1 MIAIKNNPKLWEEVK
16 KEIQGNKKWN
26 ARMAQQ
32 AVRRY
37 KELGGTYKDAK
48 SSKNSLKKWTNEKWD
63 YLEGTKR
70 YLPEKVRKEL
80 SPKDIKKEKDKK
92 LGKRK
97 PYNKKIDKLM
107 KKNKIY

>member
-26 ARMAQQ
+26 ARLAQQ
-32 AVRRY
+32 ATRRY

-48 SSKNSLKKWTNEKWD
+48 SSKNSLVKWTNEKWD
-63 YLEGTKR
+63 YVKGTKR
-70 YLPEKVRKEL
+70 YLPEKVRNKLTKE
-80 SPKDIKKEKDKK
+80 DIEKEKNKK
-92 LGKRK
+92 IGVIK
-97 PYNKKIDKLM
+97 PYNKKINLLM